1 MRRQKIHVV
10 SVILSVLV
18 LFTFLPGFQGVKVEH
33 VSLSGSVDKIDHE
46 QKAVSL
52 NGERILLSS
61 GTPIVD
67 EEGNR
72 LSFYDI
78 KAKTQIAVEAVRHV
92 NTGKIE
98 VTRITVKRNSPL
110 K

>member
-1 MRRQKIHVV
+1 MRRQKIRVV
-10 SVILSVLV
+10 LVVMSVLV
-18 LFTFLPGFQGVKVEH
+18 LFTFLPGFRGVKVEH
-33 VSLSGSVDKIDHE
+33 VSLSGSVDRIDHE

-61 GTPIVD
+61 DTPIVD

-78 KAKTQIAVEAVRHV
+78 KTKTQIAVEAVRHV

-98 VTRITVKRNSPL
+98 VTRITVKRNSPQ